1 MLSIRNWKTKRYVV
15 FKSLWQPSLQRGQ
28 FLQSFLV
35 QSLATKISNF
45 LLLSQLELWNEKWDF
60 VLMNFWIRFS
70 IFDSFLR
77 SSAER
82 SDGDLSSVDKRVSF
96 NNDVKIKCIP
106 KKSNNNKSSTA
117 SGTESHTTLKEGNKI
132 WVMRYWV
139 PEILTQWNL

>member
-1 MLSIRNWKTKRYVV
+1 MG
-15 FKSLWQPSLQRGQ
+15 FSLDE
-28 FLQSFLV
+28 FLN
-35 QSLATKISNF
+35 KIFNF
-45 LLLSQLELWNEKWDF
+45 A
-60 VLMNFWIRFS
+60 
-70 IFDSFLR
+70 SFLR

-139 PEILTQWNL
+139 PEIDPVKFVISWSP

>member
-132 WVMRYWV
+132 LSD
-139 PEILTQWNL
+139 EILTQWNLLIAF